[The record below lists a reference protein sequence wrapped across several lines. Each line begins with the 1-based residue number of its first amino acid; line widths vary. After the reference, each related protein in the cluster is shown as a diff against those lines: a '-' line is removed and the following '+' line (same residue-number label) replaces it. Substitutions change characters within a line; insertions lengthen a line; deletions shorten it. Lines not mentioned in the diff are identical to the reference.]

1 MRERT
6 GGNHRDLAIG
16 WECLLL
22 PPFDGHQ
29 RMLIQGLRE
38 RRAVPAAI
46 HRKSP
51 SGGNRMGI
59 GCADHERAQTPELL
73 LQQACCTIAAERTEA
88 VAADQLSE
96 IAAVM
101 GR

>member
-1 MRERT
+1 MAP
-6 GGNHRDLAIG
+6 GG
-16 WECLLL
+16 
-22 PPFDGHQ
+22 
-29 RMLIQGLRE
+29 
-38 RRAVPAAI
+38 RRAAPAAI

-59 GCADHERAQTPELL
+59 GCADHERAQPPELFL
-73 LQQACCTIAAERTEA
+73 KQACGTIAAERTKA
-88 VAADQLSE
+88 VAADQLGE